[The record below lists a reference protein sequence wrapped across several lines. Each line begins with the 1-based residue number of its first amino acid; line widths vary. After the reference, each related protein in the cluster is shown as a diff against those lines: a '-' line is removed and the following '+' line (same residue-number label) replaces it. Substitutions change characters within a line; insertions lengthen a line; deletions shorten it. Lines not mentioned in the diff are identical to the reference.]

1 MQCEIRALDG
11 PKAATPIIAMTASA
25 MDEGHHR
32 CAAAGMNDYIS
43 KPVEGAELTRLIAR
57 WTDSPTVEA
66 KAS

>member
-1 MQCEIRALDG
+1 
-11 PKAATPIIAMTASA
+11 MTASA

-43 KPVEGAELTRLIAR
+43 KPVEGAELTRLIVR